1 MRLAEKRVKG
11 LENLM
16 SKSKSPEWDGH
27 IDQPYDN
34 RRYLLPTK
42 LYPYE
47 VPGRALLTSDGIA
60 AGWLFIPEPDTD
72 MAKEG
77 FEMISGV
84 PSDCLREMTREEKD
98 AESLRHGTDENGKLL
113 DRRVND

>member
-1 MRLAEKRVKG
+1 
-11 LENLM
+11 M
-16 SKSKSPEWDGH
+16 SKSKSPAWDGK

-77 FEMISGV
+77 FEIISGV

-98 AESLRHGTDENGKLL
+98 AESERHGTDENGKLL
-113 DRRVND
+113 ERKVND